1 MIMELVNIPPNL
13 TYETILG
20 QIVGKSN
27 NYQAVPDNQG
37 GRRIIKNAAIRKYEI
52 SFSRQCTIYKNR
64 RIDKPFVLIV
74 HVFESKLSYD
84 LDNALKTLLDCLQYV
99 EAITNDNLC
108 VGIRATKHIDR
119 SRPRIVFALQP
130 LEQNLFS

>member
-1 MIMELVNIPPNL
+1 MEELVKIPPNL
-13 TYETILG
+13 AYETIQG
-20 QIVGKSN
+20 QIVGKAN
-27 NYQAVPDNQG
+27 NYQAVPDKQG
-37 GRRIIKNAAIRKYEI
+37 GKRIIKNAAIRRYEK
-52 SFSRQCTIYKNR
+52 SFSKQCSIYRDK
-64 RIDKPFVLIV
+64 RINKPFVLVV

-119 SRPRIVFALQP
+119 GCPRVTFAIQEVEP
-130 LEQNLFS
+130 SLF